1 MRRSVAHATTCKSR
15 TGQDL
20 ERKSDWDST
29 EPTAVEEFTSTDAA
43 AESLPVASPQPL
55 ADAALPVLDPLHD
68 QR

>member
-1 MRRSVAHATTCKSR
+1 
-15 TGQDL
+15 L